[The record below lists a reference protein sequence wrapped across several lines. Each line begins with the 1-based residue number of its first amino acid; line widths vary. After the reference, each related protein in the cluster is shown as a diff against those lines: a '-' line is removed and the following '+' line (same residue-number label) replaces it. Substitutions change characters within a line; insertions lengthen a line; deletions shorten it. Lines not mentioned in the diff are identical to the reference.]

1 MNKKKV
7 LGVVVMIIGVILT
20 AGAAGQMDTY
30 GIVAP
35 VTMGVIVVIGL
46 WLFFSGS
53 KKGGTPPA
61 AGGTPP
67 QA

>member
-1 MNKKKV
+1 MSKKKM
-7 LGVVVMIIGVILT
+7 LGAVVTIIGIILT
-20 AGAAGQMDTY
+20 AGAAGQVDTY

-35 VTMGVIVVIGL
+35 VTMGVIVVVGL
-46 WLFFSGS
+46 WLFFTAD

-61 AGGTPP
+61 AGGPRP